1 MAIVLNFLMNM
12 AHPLAYTASVTDTG
26 SINDVVESDNV
37 TTSHTDSKEP
47 GLIEPITIVPR
58 YGARLPASSR
68 RADGSAVLYPTLKI
82 GQGSFGDVY
91 EVRVGKRPHNGAPL
105 KMAVKVRRALDK
117 GTMSQEAFKS
127 REEMRMRYWRIE
139 CYCMNVLKK
148 ADDGPYAACQK
159 YVIQAIAADPVAN
172 FILMPLYECNLRAEI
187 RAWKEDP
194 PYASQN
200 ELDRMTAF
208 ISSRIARGLQFVH
221 HKQILHTD
229 VRPENVFVRRVGGR
243 SRPGYPD
250 VVVGDFSSGVHRF
263 DPNTPH
269 TCRITAVYYRC
280 PEAILGYTDYSWPID
295 VWGLGII
302 MWMLCRCN
310 SNSPFKPI
318 NSDRLP
324 AQADEENN
332 TRQGVIN
339 AIHYYRR
346 FDDKLYARHIPSV
359 LRMTTDDDRSAEGYT
374 WIVSRPPMGKMF
386 GDSALKHI
394 RRALVDL
401 ILACLDT
408 DPDRRPELHTIVS
421 TLSRM

>member
-1 MAIVLNFLMNM
+1 MAY
-12 AHPLAYTASVTDTG
+12 AAQAQPQAYTASVTDTG

-37 TTSHTDSKEP
+37 TTSHSDSNDP
-47 GLIEPITIVPR
+47 DLIAPITIVPR
-58 YGARLPASSR
+58 YGARLPVSSR
-68 RADGSAVLYPTLKI
+68 SPDGSAVLYPTLKI
-82 GQGSFGDVY
+82 GQGSFGEVY
-91 EVRVGKRPHNGAPL
+91 EVRVGKRPHKGVPL
-105 KMAVKVRRALDK
+105 KMAVKVRRALTR
-117 GTMSQEAFKS
+117 GTMSQEALKS
-127 REEMRMRYWRIE
+127 REEMRMRYWRVE

-148 ADDGPYAACQK
+148 QDDGPYAACQK
-159 YVIQAIAADPVAN
+159 YVIQAVAADPVAN

-187 RAWKEDP
+187 RAWKQDP
-194 PYASQN
+194 PYTSQN

-208 ISSRIARGLQFVH
+208 ISSRVAKGLQFVH
-221 HKQILHTD
+221 DKQILHTD

-280 PEAILGYTDYSWPID
+280 PEAALGYTDYSWPID

-318 NSDRLP
+318 DSDRLP

-359 LRMTTDDDRSAEGYT
+359 LRMTTDDDRSAEDYT
-374 WIVSRPPMGKMF
+374 WVVSRPPMGKMF
-386 GDSALKHI
+386 GDSALKNI

-408 DPDRRPELHTIVS
+408 DPDRRPGLHSIVS